1 MSELLGRLLEKNMMQ
16 LKNLLPVDKK
26 QFQKIIFTKVMGTP
40 SDTIFPPSPISNVN
54 NRSQFHILLSLLLQS
69 FITFLIVSDI

>member
-16 LKNLLPVDKK
+16 LKNLLPVNKK

-40 SDTIFPPSPISNVN
+40 SDTIFPPANIKLES
-54 NRSQFHILLSLLLQS
+54 
-69 FITFLIVSDI
+69 